1 MSSVLANY
9 HVPQHLIDEIVEAN
23 AVANGVNVN
32 IPGHSQNGHAQ
43 NVNRPRAATT
53 MNAIEEEAIEVASM
67 SNTNA
72 IIAGQHNYH
81 EEAPLPEQ
89 SHNLHIHRAAVTAS
103 PTEQSDS
110 DVTASS
116 TEQPIDDPDERILKP
131 MMRDITRRS
140 KSLIA
145 NAAQHEHNQD
155 VPACTDDHHNKYCG
169 SSMDMAL
176 MEYAHLRSL
185 GVIPERPYEHWGCD
199 SLERKT
205 RIECFENCSVKVAFR
220 PVDWQ
225 SEYTGRGCMFHCEL
239 PEPSFAVR

>member
-1 MSSVLANY
+1 MSGFPAAAAAANY
-9 HVPQHLIDEIVEAN
+9 QIPQHVIDEIAAEAN
-23 AVANGVNVN
+23 AVNSGVNFN
-32 IPGHSQNGHAQ
+32 IHGPSQYGHAQ

-53 MNAIEEEAIEVASM
+53 MNLIEEEAMEVALM

-72 IIAGQHNYH
+72 IIGGQHNYH
-81 EEAPLPEQ
+81 GEAPLPEQ
-89 SHNLHIHRAAVTAS
+89 CHNLHTHKAAVTAR
-103 PTEQSDS
+103 PTEQSDNG
-110 DVTASS
+110 D
-116 TEQPIDDPDERILKP
+116 DERMSP
-131 MMRDITRRS
+131 MMRDVIRRS
-140 KSLIA
+140 KNLIA

-155 VPACTDDHHNKYCG
+155 VPTCTDNYHNKYCG
-169 SSMDMAL
+169 SGKDLAL

-199 SLERKT
+199 GPERT
-205 RIECFENCSVKVAFR
+205 AHIETYMNHSVKVAFR